1 LVLAL
6 GKPADLYLLD
16 EPSAYLDSEQRI
28 IAAKVIKR
36 FILQVAHIMRV
47 PVENWQESK
56 DFRGKSEYISFGA
69 LKSASVREPVDRL
82 FVRRTRWRMR
92 LAADPRGTP
101 WKSSNRYTRR
111 RLSEKE
117 TTLVCVSDRVEVN
130 FGVRLGQ
137 AGLGSVRQLG

>member
-1 LVLAL
+1 
-6 GKPADLYLLD
+6 
-16 EPSAYLDSEQRI
+16 
-28 IAAKVIKR
+28 
-36 FILQVAHIMRV
+36 
-47 PVENWQESK
+47 
-56 DFRGKSEYISFGA
+56 
-69 LKSASVREPVDRL
+69 
-82 FVRRTRWRMR
+82 MR

-101 WKSSNRYTRR
+101 WKRSNTYSRR